1 MIDCLLLS
9 HELTTFSL
17 LLIICHIRIVTQKI
31 VVLYFLY
38 FGIVK
43 YRYTILCVCFYIYIY
58 IYIERERERER
69 GYFEYF
75 GPIKLSLQNWAK
87 KLIPL

>member
-43 YRYTILCVCFYIYIY
+43 YRYTISCVFIYIY
-58 IYIERERERER
+58 IYTEREREA
-69 GYFEYF
+69 
-75 GPIKLSLQNWAK
+75 ILSILGLQNWAK
-87 KLIPL
+87 IPIPL